1 MSGNT
6 FGAKLRSLR
15 TQQNI
20 GLREFAHRLGVT
32 PTYIS
37 QIEQD
42 YCKPPKAHV
51 VEKMAQL
58 LGQNSDEFLTLA
70 GRLPEELCEVIR
82 SHPSAMVTFLRSA
95 AKLSEA
101 QVAEFARQANL
112 LQSQNNAG

>member
-15 TQQNI
+15 TQKNI

-37 QIEQD
+37 QIEQN

-58 LGQNSDEFLTLA
+58 LGQNADEFLTLA

-82 SHPSAMVTFLRSA
+82 SHLPEKCRQVVRIPSRRIRPSSKSSPKSKQCRLRH
-95 AKLSEA
+95 
-101 QVAEFARQANL
+101 RP
-112 LQSQNNAG
+112 